1 MQYTVKAATI
11 SKAKEKE
18 RKKFSTHST
27 RIILAN
33 RKKHEAKTSSH
44 I

>member
-1 MQYTVKAATI
+1 MQYIVKAATI
-11 SKAKEKE
+11 SKAKE